1 MRLILLIFLSIFFC
15 LPVYALPED
24 VVPID
29 DDHLYYENPIGTV
42 VNISDGYYYIH
53 AFNGNRVLTVKDGS
67 LCNGANIFI
76 QKYDGT
82 NKQKKKKKK
91 MSDGT
96 YLIKNIKSNKVFE
109 TKGGS
114 IMSGANVEQG
124 TNGNLA
130 CQRWHIIRKDNT
142 YIFQNAATSKVLTVE
157 NNKNVDKANIIIKRN
172 QNLSGQKFT
181 LKCKRKLN
189 TVRKYKTS
197 SRPWDAQKDLSIMVN
212 IIGAVESGGQIYGK
226 RDYTAYA
233 DPYTA
238 TQNEVTITLGWS
250 QCFGP
255 EAQKLVKMIYQENKK
270 KKKKIDT
277 KKLIVNAL
285 KKNWTTTKWK
295 PTSAEKKILI
305 KLISSDIGRKCQDE
319 LFKKTMKEYIQA
331 CQKQY
336 TKNAWAVHMYCEIC
350 HLGGSNAVRRIFER
364 CGNDYSLDSIMNALK
379 KDQAN
384 GNGSEVGDEIFWSR
398 HEKCCEFLQKY
409 AE

>member
-1 MRLILLIFLSIFFC
+1 
-15 LPVYALPED
+15 
-24 VVPID
+24 
-29 DDHLYYENPIGTV
+29 
-42 VNISDGYYYIH
+42 
-53 AFNGNRVLTVKDGS
+53 
-67 LCNGANIFI
+67 
-76 QKYDGT
+76 
-82 NKQKKKKKK
+82 
-91 MSDGT
+91 
-96 YLIKNIKSNKVFE
+96 
-109 TKGGS
+109 
-114 IMSGANVEQG
+114 
-124 TNGNLA
+124 
-130 CQRWHIIRKDNT
+130 
-142 YIFQNAATSKVLTVE
+142 
-157 NNKNVDKANIIIKRN
+157 
-172 QNLSGQKFT
+172 
-181 LKCKRKLN
+181 
-189 TVRKYKTS
+189 
-197 SRPWDAQKDLSIMVN
+197 MVN

-250 QCFGP
+250 QCFGS
-255 EAQKLVKMIYQENKK
+255 EAQKLVKMIYQENPTEF
-270 KKKKIDT
+270 KKIDT
-277 KKLIVNAL
+277 KKLIVKAL

-319 LFKKTMKEYIQA
+319 LFQETMKEYIHA